1 MSPHESMVRRTR
13 WDSVADPA
21 RLAEYV
27 PTGAVTYMIPSGNR
41 RELPGPDS
49 RPAEKKAKAIFELMA
64 KLGIRYVLEPADSR
78 PGAQFVRPVEEV
90 FRASGQGTCL
100 DLCVA
105 FSSAALDAGLHPM
118 ILMVTKSNTG
128 NKSDK
133 KCHSIVLIPCD
144 RTWSASGRPEPV
156 ADHEVV
162 REPFLL
168 DDMPLK
174 AMVYRTATGSGDLL
188 AIDMQQVSRQPDG
201 TPLGDWESAVSRG
214 ADFLTGTTGWD
225 WDVCVDIGALR
236 GAMEAPQSV
245 YAPPRAR
252 VLEPGYLKPA
262 PGATRSPLQLIKART
277 GIVPFT
283 GRDKLAKLTDWAN
296 KQPEEGREDLAVA
309 VVTGVGGSGKTRLAA
324 ELCSN
329 LEKNGWVAGFIPKTA
344 KLSEAELT
352 WLTRV
357 ESHLLLVLD
366 YAEESHKEEL
376 TRLLRRL
383 RERAAPTRVVLT
395 ARSAGAWLDDLLEDD
410 VLSGAMAQGLRRFEV
425 PRQAETSTKIA
436 KRAAKRF
443 ARYLE
448 TPEPTDVEIPENS
461 RWTTLDFVLHGWLI
475 ASEVGAAD
483 LPSSREKL
491 YEDILRREI
500 KYWQDEAVL
509 QGMAKVSEATLRTSA
524 AALSLIGPRT
534 VSETADVLSRLPD
547 WTDINL
553 RKTYA
558 ELLSKVLA
566 DPGDAYVLRPDP
578 VAEKLVVEVF
588 VDDGETLDDPEE
600 LLDRVLP
607 PDPLSDS
614 GLHETTCPPAI
625 TRRAESYKAQSKH
638 ACEAITRCTSQG
650 DAPAAQLAH
659 SALRCR
665 QHLWKSGLEAALKQ
679 GGPFVTVLE
688 DALKGGMNIP
698 AAEIANSIP
707 LGHAYLRGLA
717 VTAMIRNQEKDMS
730 PAERV
735 VYMNNLSARL
745 AEAGDHK
752 GALKA
757 VWEAVEIY
765 RGLPERDAAAIIFD
779 LAGLLSNLSGRLSE
793 VGDREGALEAAR
805 KAVGIYRGLAEDNAA
820 AFVPALTSSL
830 NNLSVMLSKAGHR
843 EGALDVIREV
853 VEIWRSFAKQDAAAF
868 NPELASSL
876 SNLSIQ
882 LSGVGD
888 REGALKM
895 IREAVKILRGLAS
908 ENEAAFNPELAM
920 LLNNLSNQLSGV
932 GDREGAL
939 DAIREAVEI
948 RRGLAS
954 ENESAFN
961 HDLAVS
967 LNNLSY
973 CLFETGGREGALKAA
988 WEAAGIYRGLAE
1000 VNPAAFNSELAGS
1013 LNNLSGYLSD
1023 MGDPEGALEVI
1034 QETVGVYR
1042 GLAEGDPAAFN
1053 PDLAMSL
1060 NNLSG
1065 CLSGM
1070 GDRGGALDAIR
1081 EAVEIRRGL
1090 AEEDPGAFNSDLA
1103 GSLNKLAALLADV
1116 GDRGGVLKA
1125 AREAIKIY
1133 RRLAEEK
1140 PATFNPLLAMS
1151 LINFSNCLSGVGDR
1165 GGALDAIREAVEIR
1179 RGLAEE
1185 DPGAFNSDLAGSLN
1199 KLAALLADVGDRGGV
1214 LKAAREAIKIYRR
1227 LAEEK
1232 PATFNPLLA
1241 MSLINFSNCLSG
1253 VGDRGGALDAIRE
1266 AVGIYRGLA
1275 VGNADTFN
1283 SVLVMSLSNLA
1294 GRLSE
1299 VGDHGAALI
1308 AAREAVEIGRG
1319 LADKDPAAFNPGLAA
1334 LLSNLSGCLSGVGD
1348 REGALD
1354 AIREAVGIYRGLAEE
1369 NEVAFNLV
1377 LAMSLNNLSICLSE
1391 VGDREGALD
1400 PIREAIE
1407 IWRRLAE
1414 ENPVAFNPKLG
1425 ASLDNLSNRLS
1436 EVGDREGA
1444 LKTIQEAVEIWRRLS
1459 EENPDTFGPELAWS
1473 LNILSNRLSEVGD
1486 REGALKAAQEAVE
1499 IGRGFAKGNPVAFE
1513 SDLVRS
1519 VNVLARIM
1527 TETGET
1533 DEALSCFTDET
1544 ESFPT
1549 GLQARLWL
1557 ARARWRGEAGGVNDL
1572 CRAVEL
1578 ADAQDDPRLLG
1589 RVRRAIAETA
1599 AEWRAAIPAEQRE
1612 ELPGWAIYDLNEHLE
1627 TLQAWLQCTNWDDHA
1642 QLLRSAWPAPTEND
1656 VALVRAAAERCVDV
1670 PGMSTLAGFVEAIA
1684 EQGLESFLSE
1694 MQAMYE
1700 AGALVVGWRTAHA
1713 ERKGR
1718 QYLKKHQNIAGNP
1731 RCHYALQRF
1740 GLPDE
1745 ERESLLALL
1754 NLATM
1759 SSVDLAYDVAEDL
1772 DDADDAI
1779 RDFIDA
1785 ANVAGMH
1792 CALRVRPDL
1801 TKATPHGR
1809 FAAVLCA
1816 YLTGHPEE
1824 GRRYLDLIGTI
1835 ANPDDRESFRRCVHT
1850 LGRDPDYTDALAPV
1864 AEWLRTG

>member
-1 MSPHESMVRRTR
+1 MSSRESMVRR
-13 WDSVADPA
+13 SVWYSGADPA
-21 RLAEYV
+21 RLAEHV
-27 PTGAVTYMIPSGNR
+27 PTGAVTYMIPSGRR
-41 RELPGPDS
+41 RELPGPDG
-49 RPAEKKAKAIFELMA
+49 RPAADKAEAIFELMT
-64 KLGIRYVLEPADSR
+64 KLGIRYVLEPADSQ

-90 FRASGQGTCL
+90 FRDSGQGTCL

-118 ILMVTKSNTG
+118 ILTVTKSNTG

-174 AMVYRTATGSGDLL
+174 AMVYRTASGSGDLL

-296 KQPEEGREDLAVA
+296 KQPGEGREDLAVA

-483 LPSSREKL
+483 LPSSREGL

-547 WTDINL
+547 WSDINL

-558 ELLSKVLA
+558 ELLSTVLA
-566 DPGDAYVLRPDP
+566 DPGEAYVLRPDP

-588 VDDGETLDDPEE
+588 VDDGETLDVPEE
-600 LLDRVLP
+600 LLDKVLP

-614 GLHETTCPPAI
+614 RLNEATCPPAI
-625 TRRAESYKAQSKH
+625 TRRAEAHKAQSKH
-638 ACEAITRCTSQG
+638 VCEAITRCASQG

-679 GGPFVTVLE
+679 GGPFVTTLE

-698 AAEIANSIP
+698 AAEIADSIP

-717 VTAMIRNQEKDMS
+717 VTAMTRDQEKDMT
-730 PAERV
+730 PAERAAYV
-735 VYMNNLSARL
+735 NNLSNRL
-745 AEAGDHK
+745 SEVGDRG
-752 GALKA
+752 GALEASRK
-757 VWEAVEIY
+757 AVEIY
-765 RGLPERDAAAIIFD
+765 RGL
-779 LAGLLSNLSGRLSE
+779 
-793 VGDREGALEAAR
+793 
-805 KAVGIYRGLAEDNAA
+805 AE
-820 AFVPALTSSL
+820 
-830 NNLSVMLSKAGHR
+830 
-843 EGALDVIREV
+843 E
-853 VEIWRSFAKQDAAAF
+853 
-868 NPELASSL
+868 NP
-876 SNLSIQ
+876 
-882 LSGVGD
+882 G
-888 REGALKM
+888 
-895 IREAVKILRGLAS
+895 
-908 ENEAAFNPELAM
+908 
-920 LLNNLSNQLSGV
+920 
-932 GDREGAL
+932 
-939 DAIREAVEI
+939 
-948 RRGLAS
+948 
-954 ENESAFN
+954 
-961 HDLAVS
+961 
-967 LNNLSY
+967 
-973 CLFETGGREGALKAA
+973 
-988 WEAAGIYRGLAE
+988 
-1000 VNPAAFNSELAGS
+1000 
-1013 LNNLSGYLSD
+1013 
-1023 MGDPEGALEVI
+1023 
-1034 QETVGVYR
+1034 
-1042 GLAEGDPAAFN
+1042 AFN

-1060 NNLSG
+1060 NNLS
-1065 CLSGM
+1065 
-1070 GDRGGALDAIR
+1070 
-1081 EAVEIRRGL
+1081 
-1090 AEEDPGAFNSDLA
+1090 
-1103 GSLNKLAALLADV
+1103 
-1116 GDRGGVLKA
+1116 
-1125 AREAIKIY
+1125 
-1133 RRLAEEK
+1133 
-1140 PATFNPLLAMS
+1140 
-1151 LINFSNCLSGVGDR
+1151 
-1165 GGALDAIREAVEIR
+1165 
-1179 RGLAEE
+1179 
-1185 DPGAFNSDLAGSLN
+1185 
-1199 KLAALLADVGDRGGV
+1199 
-1214 LKAAREAIKIYRR
+1214 
-1227 LAEEK
+1227 
-1232 PATFNPLLA
+1232 
-1241 MSLINFSNCLSG
+1241 
-1253 VGDRGGALDAIRE
+1253 
-1266 AVGIYRGLA
+1266 
-1275 VGNADTFN
+1275 
-1283 SVLVMSLSNLA
+1283 
-1294 GRLSE
+1294 
-1299 VGDHGAALI
+1299 
-1308 AAREAVEIGRG
+1308 
-1319 LADKDPAAFNPGLAA
+1319 
-1334 LLSNLSGCLSGVGD
+1334 
-1348 REGALD
+1348 
-1354 AIREAVGIYRGLAEE
+1354 
-1369 NEVAFNLV
+1369 
-1377 LAMSLNNLSICLSE
+1377 
-1391 VGDREGALD
+1391 
-1400 PIREAIE
+1400 
-1407 IWRRLAE
+1407 
-1414 ENPVAFNPKLG
+1414 
-1425 ASLDNLSNRLS
+1425 NRLS
-1436 EVGDREGA
+1436 EVGDRGGA
-1444 LKTIQEAVEIWRRLS
+1444 LEASRKAVEIYR
-1459 EENPDTFGPELAWS
+1459 GLAEK
-1473 LNILSNRLSEVGD
+1473 N
-1486 REGALKAAQEAVE
+1486 AA
-1499 IGRGFAKGNPVAFE
+1499 AFE
-1513 SDLVRS
+1513 TDLVRAL
-1519 VNVLARIM
+1519 NTLARIL
-1527 TETGET
+1527 TETGESG
-1533 DEALSCFTDET
+1533 EALRCFTDKT
-1544 ESFPT
+1544 KSFST

-1557 ARARWRGEAGGVNDL
+1557 ARARWQGETGGVDSL
-1572 CRAVEL
+1572 CHAAEL

-1599 AEWRAAIPAEQRE
+1599 SEWRAAIPAEQRE
-1612 ELPGWAIYDLNEHLE
+1612 KLPGWVIYDLNERFE
-1627 TLQAWLQCTNWDDHA
+1627 TLQAWLQCPSWDDQA
-1642 QLLRSAWPAPTEND
+1642 RLLFFNDTATTEND
-1656 VALVRAAAERCVDV
+1656 VALVRAAAERYVDV
-1670 PGMSTLAGFVEAIA
+1670 PGISALADVVEAIA
-1684 EQGLESFLSE
+1684 EQGLEPVLSE
-1694 MQAMYE
+1694 MQAIYE
-1700 AGALVVGWRTAHA
+1700 AGALVIGWRTAHV

-1718 QYLKKHQNIAGNP
+1718 QYLKKHQTMVGNP
-1731 RCHYALQRF
+1731 HCREVLQRL

-1772 DDADDAI
+1772 EDADDAI
-1779 RDFIDA
+1779 RDFIDV
-1785 ANVAGMH
+1785 ANFLGMN
-1792 CALRVRPDL
+1792 CVLRVRPDL

-1809 FAAVLCA
+1809 FAAALCA

-1824 GRRYLDLIGTI
+1824 GKRYLDLIGTI

-1850 LGRDPDYTDALAPV
+1850 LGREPDYADRLAPV
-1864 AEWLRTG
+1864 AEWLRTR